1 MRLLSNIIRTGIISE
16 VDEKSWRVRVRSGE
30 PRIALDAIDVVWKA
44 GGRAGVTLSGTVMQ
58 TMQNVELTITL
69 RE

>member
-1 MRLLSNIIRTGIISE
+1 MGFTP
-16 VDEKSWRVRVRSGE
+16 EKIGRWVRGVNGHGVKPE

-44 GGRAGVTLSGTVMQ
+44 GGRTGVTLSGTVMQ

>member
-1 MRLLSNIIRTGIISE
+1 MHECCRDCADTMGT
-16 VDEKSWRVRVRSGE
+16 
-30 PRIALDAIDVVWKA
+30 RIALDAIDVVWKA